1 MSVKMSAA
9 ATLVAAAVI
18 IGFKSGWFGGDA
30 PPPAATPEDT
40 AAETT
45 TGATPGRPERFAP
58 LRPRGEGP
66 PSAVSTPA
74 PSVSRPSLPKPTEA
88 PQPATAVPGRFNN
101 VDDVLASSLDDTQKV
116 AQILALLP
124 KLSPEDQEEAIQ
136 HASNLVSDEAYEPLG
151 KMLTDASLSEG
162 VLDALLTDV
171 LNRGDSLKLP
181 MLLKVA
187 RQPNHPLA
195 SDAKDVLEVYLEKDY
210 GSDWAAT
217 EAAIAQWLKEN
228 AEDEPQT
235 RP

>member
-1 MSVKMSAA
+1 MKVSAA
-9 ATLVAAAVI
+9 AALVAAVVI
-18 IGFKSGWFGGDA
+18 VGFKSGWFGEDA
-30 PPPAATPEDT
+30 PPPAAVSEDT
-40 AAETT
+40 PADTT

-74 PSVSRPSLPKPTEA
+74 PSVPRPSLPKPTEV
-88 PQPATAVPGRFNN
+88 PRPEMPGPARFNS

-124 KLSPEDQEEAIQ
+124 RLSAEDQEEAIQ

-151 KMLTDASLSEG
+151 KMLIDTSLSEG

-171 LNRGDSLKLP
+171 LNRSDSLKLP

-210 GSDWAAT
+210 GNDWAAT

-228 AEDEPQT
+228 AEDEPQAQ
-235 RP
+235 P